1 MRLWSLSLDNEL
13 SSSACSSVHPR
24 SSTRQSRNLLT
35 HLHRRQYGLRNRS
48 SILASI
54 FHTTCPLSSSSFF
67 PRHERKSSSFLS
79 RLSHERIRSD
89 GSSSRKRTVSENDEN
104 RRENADEHSSKRL
117 CRSSEWLFGDSQLT
131 LFKSISTID
140 NRPSMV
146 NEQQNAYLLS
156 KSDQYLSTAEHH
168 RRYSSDKQQTI
179 DTLSNLVL
187 SR

>member
-1 MRLWSLSLDNEL
+1 M
-13 SSSACSSVHPR
+13 HPR
-24 SSTRQSRNLLT
+24 SFTHQSRNLLT
-35 HLHRRQYGLRNRS
+35 HLHRRQYGLHNRP

-54 FHTTCPLSSSSFF
+54 FHTTYPLSSSIFT
-67 PRHERKSSSFLS
+67 RHERKSPSFTT
-79 RLSHERIRSD
+79 RLSHERLLS
-89 GSSSRKRTVSENDEN
+89 GGGGGGSRKRTVSENDEN

-140 NRPSMV
+140 NRSSMV

-187 SR
+187 SQ